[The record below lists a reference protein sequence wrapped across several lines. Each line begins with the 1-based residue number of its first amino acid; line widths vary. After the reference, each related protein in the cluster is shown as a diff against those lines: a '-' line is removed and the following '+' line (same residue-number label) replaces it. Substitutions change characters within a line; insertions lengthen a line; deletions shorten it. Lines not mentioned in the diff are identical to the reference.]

1 VPSADAAA
9 VGIGTEPQ
17 VPALCDRSGNI
28 PRPFSLPLSCRTPWF
43 RRRRLL
49 AAVAFGCAAA
59 SVPAVE
65 PGFRALEIDSKIGIG
80 YGVTVADVDGDRR
93 PDILLVDRAEVAW
106 YQNPTWQKRLLTG
119 KLTPADHVCIAAADL
134 DGDGKAEIAVGAGW
148 NPADT
153 LNSGALFYLDPPP
166 DRTQLWQ
173 PVPLPHEPVV
183 HRIAWA
189 KDWQNRWTLVSVPLH
204 GRGNNP
210 QTAEGI
216 GVHIN
221 RYLLPTNPRTP
232 WEVQRIDDTLHK
244 THNFDVVQ
252 WDADPAHELLIG
264 AKEGLFLSDRSA
276 TGRQPALTPLGTND
290 LGGVGE
296 LRAGSL
302 GATNRFVAT
311 IEPMH
316 GHTLAVYQPSR
327 DAAPGALWHRQ
338 VLDESLADGHALACG
353 DLLGLG
359 RDQIVVGWRAMNR
372 PLPTRVGVKMFI
384 PSDATGT
391 TWRPYLIDDNTM
403 ACEDLQLAD
412 LNGDGKLDIVA
423 AGRATHNL
431 KIYFNESP

>member
-1 VPSADAAA
+1 MNPS
-9 VGIGTEPQ
+9 GWIG
-17 VPALCDRSGNI
+17 RS
-28 PRPFSLPLSCRTPWF
+28 
-43 RRRRLL
+43 RL
-49 AAVAFGCAAA
+49 AAA
-59 SVPAVE
+59 SAAYLVASPLPAAE
-65 PGFRALEIDSKIGIG
+65 PSFRTLEIDSNLGIG
-80 YGVTVADVDGDRR
+80 YGVAVADVDGDRR

-106 YQNPTWQKRLLTG
+106 YQNPTWQKHQLTG
-119 KLTPADHVCIAAADL
+119 KLTAADHVCIAAADL

-166 DRTQLWQ
+166 DRTHPWQ

-189 KDWQNRWTLVSVPLH
+189 KDWQDRWTLVSLPLH
-204 GRGNNP
+204 GRGNHP
-210 QTAEGI
+210 QTAEGV
-216 GVHIN
+216 GVRIN
-221 RYLLPTNPRTP
+221 RYLLPDHPRDP
-232 WEVQRIDDTLHK
+232 WEVRLIDDTLHK
-244 THNFDVVQ
+244 THNFNVVQ

-264 AKEGLFLSDRSA
+264 AKEGLFLSDWSA
-276 TGRQPALTPLGTND
+276 THNRLVLTPLGTND

-296 LRAGSL
+296 VRAGNL
-302 GATNRFVAT
+302 GAATRFVAT

-316 GHTLAVYQPSR
+316 GHTLAIYLPSK
-327 DAAPGALWHRQ
+327 DAADGALWHRQ

-391 TWRPYLIDDNTM
+391 AWRPFLIDDNTM

-431 KIYFNESP
+431 KIYFNESR